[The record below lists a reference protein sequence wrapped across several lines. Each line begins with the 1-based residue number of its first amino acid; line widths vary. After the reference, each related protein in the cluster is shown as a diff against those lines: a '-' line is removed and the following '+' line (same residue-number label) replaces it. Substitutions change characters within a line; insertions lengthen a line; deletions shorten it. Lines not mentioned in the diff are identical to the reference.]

1 MVALAFVAT
10 AAAAQAPVG
19 PGPQPQSQTAQ
30 PQAPAS
36 QGQPATASPNPASAT
51 PEARAISTALETAR
65 AELDQQEAALRR
77 PTLSDDELQA
87 LRQRID
93 PIGERLRQIVAE
105 IGPKVD
111 AAKARLDQLGPKPKD
126 TPEGPEVARDRAE
139 REAAVTALDENQRLA
154 RTLLLQSEQLTTQI
168 SDRRRSA
175 FTGALFARS
184 YGLLSPDLWS
194 GTVSAFPRDLR
205 ALRVVA
211 QDWWDRLEGR
221 SSPGTLT
228 LVGLALG
235 IALALHIAR
244 RHLAPRIVR
253 RDPRRVEVS
262 RRRCLLAA
270 LGVLCV
276 EALPA
281 AAGSFI
287 VYQALSLTDVMPPR
301 LTPAVA
307 ALLVGIAFVAFVR
320 GLIDA
325 LMAPERPTWRILAI
339 SDKAAA
345 RSRNFLIAYAITL
358 MIGRVLDAL
367 NQAIAASLPLSIASR
382 ALVASVAALLL
393 AEMLRRFGD
402 NPAEESEPGLGPYVP
417 TDAQVS
423 GPARL
428 AGWTFVTVVLGSVL
442 GGYVAFASF
451 LIHQAA
457 WIGVVA
463 GLFYLA
469 IKLSDEF
476 VGETLQH
483 QTRVAMA
490 LQANLGLRR
499 QSLRQIGVLA
509 AGSARVMLFVAAV
522 MLALA
527 PWGIE
532 SSDIASNVS
541 AAFFGFKVG
550 EVTISL
556 STVFVAIL
564 IFGVI
569 IAATRLVQ
577 GWLDTTFLPVTEL
590 DAGLRNSIKTAFGY
604 VGFFIAA
611 AIAFAYLG
619 FGLDKIA
626 IVAGALSVGIGFG
639 LQSIVNNFVSGLIL
653 LVERPIR
660 VGDLVVVGDGEG
672 YVRKIS
678 VRATE
683 IETFD
688 RSTVIVPNSNLI
700 SGTVKNRVRGDRTG
714 RIVIPV
720 NVLRN
725 QDPVRAAQILS
736 DLAEK
741 HPDVLAQPEPR
752 VLFKKIGDTWL
763 EFDLVAY
770 VEDVTQQVRVQSE
783 LTFAVFKALVD
794 EKLLPPLGPG
804 AFSIEGLAQVQAA
817 LQHIADAI
825 ARQEPEQKEAGAS
838 TASEP
843 PATPAPTPKR
853 RRAETPVS

>member
-228 LVGLALG
+228 LLGLALG

-345 RSRNFLIAYAITL
+345 RSRNFLIAYAIAL

-382 ALVASVAALLL
+382 TLVASVAALVL

-402 NPAEESEPGLGPYVP
+402 NPAEESEPGLGPYIP

-428 AGWTFVTVVLGSVL
+428 AGWTFVAVVLGSVL
-442 GGYVAFASF
+442 GG
-451 LIHQAA
+451 
-457 WIGVVA
+457 
-463 GLFYLA
+463 
-469 IKLSDEF
+469 
-476 VGETLQH
+476 
-483 QTRVAMA
+483 
-490 LQANLGLRR
+490 
-499 QSLRQIGVLA
+499 
-509 AGSARVMLFVAAV
+509 
-522 MLALA
+522 
-527 PWGIE
+527 
-532 SSDIASNVS
+532 
-541 AAFFGFKVG
+541 
-550 EVTISL
+550 
-556 STVFVAIL
+556 
-564 IFGVI
+564 
-569 IAATRLVQ
+569 
-577 GWLDTTFLPVTEL
+577 
-590 DAGLRNSIKTAFGY
+590 
-604 VGFFIAA
+604 
-611 AIAFAYLG
+611 
-619 FGLDKIA
+619 
-626 IVAGALSVGIGFG
+626 
-639 LQSIVNNFVSGLIL
+639 
-653 LVERPIR
+653 
-660 VGDLVVVGDGEG
+660 
-672 YVRKIS
+672 
-678 VRATE
+678 
-683 IETFD
+683 
-688 RSTVIVPNSNLI
+688 
-700 SGTVKNRVRGDRTG
+700 
-714 RIVIPV
+714 
-720 NVLRN
+720 
-725 QDPVRAAQILS
+725 
-736 DLAEK
+736 
-741 HPDVLAQPEPR
+741 
-752 VLFKKIGDTWL
+752 
-763 EFDLVAY
+763 
-770 VEDVTQQVRVQSE
+770 
-783 LTFAVFKALVD
+783 
-794 EKLLPPLGPG
+794 
-804 AFSIEGLAQVQAA
+804 
-817 LQHIADAI
+817 
-825 ARQEPEQKEAGAS
+825 
-838 TASEP
+838 
-843 PATPAPTPKR
+843 
-853 RRAETPVS
+853 